1 MGQQR
6 QFDLGPIVATPGALE
21 LLGKNGSTGLEY
33 LVRHAKG
40 DWGELC
46 EEDRQANEAALQT
59 GARLLSSYVLP
70 DGEKLWIITDA
81 EIDDEHHRQATT
93 LLRPDDY

>member
-1 MGQQR
+1 MAETLR
-6 QFDLGPIVATPGALE
+6 FDLGPVVATPGALE

-40 DWGELC
+40 DWGDLDA
-46 EEDRQANEAALQT
+46 EDKQANEDALKT
-59 GARLLSSYVLP
+59 GARILSSYVLP

-81 EIDDEHHRQATT
+81 VIDDEHHRQATT